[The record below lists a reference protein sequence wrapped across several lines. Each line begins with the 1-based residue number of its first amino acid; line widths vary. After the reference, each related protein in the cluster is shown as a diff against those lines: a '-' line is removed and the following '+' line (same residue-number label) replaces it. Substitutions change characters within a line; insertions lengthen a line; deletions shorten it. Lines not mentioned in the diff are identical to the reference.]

1 MAGTT
6 DKDQK
11 TELPTPKKL
20 ADSARE
26 GDILQSRELATA
38 LMMLVAAG
46 WLIAAGGWFVQAAGD
61 LLARGLTLDRGDITD
76 FAPGEALLRN
86 GADILLPLASL
97 FGAALLAAFA
107 GPALLGS
114 MGWRGKA
121 LGFKGNRINPLN
133 GLKRMFGLQGAT
145 ELGKALAKVL
155 LLGTIGT
162 WLVAKNLPA
171 ILHLASADLRGA
183 IGLAGQAVGHAVL
196 TMAGGLVVIALIDVP
211 VQWLQRRKRLM
222 MSKQEIKDELRQSDG
237 APELKQAQR
246 QRAHEMLSGSAR
258 KAVSEATVI
267 LTNPT
272 HFSVALRYRPGIDAA
287 PVVVARGRGNVALAI
302 RELARGTQVP
312 ILEYPQ
318 LARAIYFTARAGRTI
333 PEELFVAV
341 ATVLAFVFRLEQA
354 VADGLAQPDIEV
366 AGIAPLR
373 CGGTEAGI
381 RGGPIAGG
389 RRSGHLRNEPVS
401 PPASGRGSETYEL
414 AR

>member
-1 MAGTT
+1 MSGTT

-20 ADSARE
+20 ADAARD

-38 LMMLVAAG
+38 LMMLVAGG
-46 WLIAAGGWFVQAAGD
+46 WLVAAGGWFVQSAGN
-61 LLARGLTLDRGDITD
+61 LLSRGLTLDRGDITD

-86 GADILLPLASL
+86 GVDILLPLASL

-114 MGWRGKA
+114 MGWRGKS
-121 LGFKGNRINPLN
+121 LEFKGSRINPMS

-145 ELGKALAKVL
+145 ELGKALAKVI
-155 LLGTIGT
+155 LLGGIGY

-171 ILHLASADLRGA
+171 ILHLASADLHGA
-183 IGLAGQAVGHAVL
+183 IGMAGQVIGHSVL
-196 TMAGGLVVIALIDVP
+196 VMAGGLVVIALIDVP
-211 VQWLQRRKRLM
+211 TQWLQRRKRLM
-222 MSKQEIKDELRQSDG
+222 MSKQEIKDESRQSDG

-287 PVVVARGRGNVALAI
+287 PVVVARGRGDVALAI
-302 RELARGTQVP
+302 RELARGTHVP

-318 LARAIYFTARAGRTI
+318 LARAIYFTARAGRVI

-341 ATVLAFVFRLEQA
+341 ATILAFVFRLERA
-354 VADGLAQPDIEV
+354 VAEGLAQPDIEV
-366 AGIAPLR
+366 
-373 CGGTEAGI
+373 
-381 RGGPIAGG
+381 
-389 RRSGHLRNEPVS
+389 
-401 PPASGRGSETYEL
+401 PASHWFDADGRKE
-414 AR
+414 A